1 VPKID
6 APTVAEHHS
15 RRRAA
20 LVSAGADLL
29 ASGGVDAVTLA
40 GVGAATG
47 LARSSVY
54 QYFDSASALLA
65 AVVEDVFPRSTE
77 TLRRAVDRADS
88 PADKVDAYLVA
99 ALTLATDTGH
109 RSLYALSGFALPEH
123 CRARIAE
130 LHEQQFAPLGEAV
143 AALGVPDPELSTR
156 LLLGVLQ
163 SATQLIVD
171 GAPKGKVTRQ
181 VLAFVNEG
189 LPDPATL
196 AAAGS

>member
-20 LVSAGADLL
+20 LLAAGGDLL

-54 QYFDSASALLA
+54 QYFDSAPTLLA
-65 AVVEDVFPRSTE
+65 AVVEDVFPRSTQK
-77 TLRRAVDRADS
+77 LRTAVDRATT
-88 PADKVDAYLVA
+88 PTDKVDAYVVTALGLA
-99 ALTLATDTGH
+99 ADASH
-109 RSLYALSGFALPEH
+109 RSLYGLAGATLPEH

-130 LHEQQFAPLGEAV
+130 LHEEQFAPLREAV
-143 AALGVPDPELSTR
+143 AELGVADPALSTR

-163 SATQLIVD
+163 SATQAVVE
-171 GAPKGKVTRQ
+171 GAPKARVTRE
-181 VLAFVNEG
+181 VLSFVHEG
-189 LPDPATL
+189 LAGPA
-196 AAAGS
+196 